1 MTHELHHFSMGAWV
15 FALAYLTSVIGSY
28 AGLSCA
34 RKAANAWTP
43 VARTRWTLMA
53 ALSIGGVGIWLM
65 HFIGMMGFDVP
76 GSTIRYDLGLTMLSV
91 VLAVGAT
98 LFGLWI
104 LDADASWL
112 RAAPSSVRLLVGG
125 VTMGFAVAG
134 MHYSGMAA
142 VRIQGDLEQGRT
154 YVVASVTIGV
164 VASVAALWL
173 SRVAERPA
181 VRIPAAAVMGCAVVA
196 LHYTGM
202 AGVAVTVD
210 PAAPNPEGMTI
221 MTLLF
226 PGFIIGVVLLA
237 VPVVALMAAS
247 SDGDLAQEREMEGW
261 LGRDLSGE
269 PEDRAVPRRAAGG
282 SLK

>member
-1 MTHELHHFSMGAWV
+1 MGAWV
-15 FALAYLTSVIGSY
+15 FALAYITSVVGCY

-34 RKAANAWTP
+34 RKAANAWTS

-76 GSTIRYDLGLTMLSV
+76 GSTIRYDLGLTLLSV
-91 VLAVGAT
+91 VLAVAAT
-98 LFGLWI
+98 LFGLRI
-104 LDADASWL
+104 VDTDVQWL
-112 RAAPSSVRLLVGG
+112 RAMPSDVRILIGG
-125 VTMGFAVAG
+125 VIMGFAVAG

-142 VRIQGDLEQGRT
+142 VRVQGELEQGRS
-154 YVVASVTIGV
+154 YVAASVVIGV
-164 VASVAALWL
+164 VASVVALWL

-202 AGVAVTVD
+202 AGIAVTVD
-210 PAAPNPEGMTI
+210 PSAPNPEGMTI

-226 PGFIIGVVLLA
+226 PGFIIGVALLA
-237 VPVVALMAAS
+237 VPVVALMASAS
-247 SDGDLAQEREMEGW
+247 TQDLEQEREVATW
-261 LGRDLSGE
+261 LGENDPDVMSGPDE
-269 PEDRAVPRRAAGG
+269 RRVER
-282 SLK
+282 

>member
-1 MTHELHHFSMGAWV
+1 MSHEVHHFSMGVWV
-15 FALAYLTSVIGSY
+15 FALAYITSAVGCY

-34 RKAANAWTP
+34 RKAANAWTS

-76 GSTIRYDLGLTMLSV
+76 GSTIRYDLGLTLLSV
-91 VLAVGAT
+91 ALAVAAT
-98 LFGLWI
+98 LFGLRI
-104 LDADASWL
+104 VDTDVQWL
-112 RAAPSSVRLLVGG
+112 RAMPSDVRILIGG
-125 VTMGFAVAG
+125 VIMGFAVAG

-142 VRIQGDLEQGRT
+142 VRVQGELEQGRL
-154 YVVASVTIGV
+154 YVAASVAIGV
-164 VASVAALWL
+164 VASVVALWL

-202 AGVAVTVD
+202 AGIAVTVD
-210 PAAPNPEGMTI
+210 PSAPNPEGMTI

-226 PGFIIGVVLLA
+226 PGFIIGVALLA
-237 VPVVALMAAS
+237 VPVVALMASAS
-247 SDGDLAQEREMEGW
+247 TQDLEQEREMASW
-261 LGRDLSGE
+261 LA
-269 PEDRAVPRRAAGG
+269 EDRSDVMSGPDERRVER
-282 SLK
+282 

>member
-1 MTHELHHFSMGAWV
+1 MSHEVHHFSMGGWLL
-15 FALAYLTSVIGSY
+15 ALAYITSAVGCY

-34 RKAANAWTP
+34 RKAANAWTS

-76 GSTIRYDLGLTMLSV
+76 GSAIRYDLGLTLLSV
-91 VLAVGAT
+91 ALAVTAT
-98 LFGLWI
+98 LVGLRI
-104 LDADASWL
+104 LDTDVQWIRRL
-112 RAAPSSVRLLVGG
+112 PSDVRLLVGG
-125 VTMGFAVAG
+125 VIMGFAVAG

-142 VRIQGDLEQGRT
+142 VRIQGELEQGRS
-154 YVVASVTIGV
+154 YVAASVAIGV
-164 VASVAALWL
+164 VASIVALWL

-202 AGVAVTVD
+202 AGIAVTVD
-210 PAAPNPEGMTI
+210 PSAPNPEGMTI

-226 PGFIIGVVLLA
+226 PGFIIGVALLA
-237 VPVVALMAAS
+237 VPVVALMASAS
-247 SDGDLAQEREMEGW
+247 TQDLEREREMAIW
-261 LGRDLSGE
+261 LGGDG
-269 PEDRAVPRRAAGG
+269 PETVSRPYGRHVKR
-282 SLK
+282 

>member
-1 MTHELHHFSMGAWV
+1 MSHEVHHFSMGVWV
-15 FALAYLTSVIGSY
+15 FALAYITSAVGCY

-34 RKAANAWTP
+34 RKAANAWTS

-76 GSTIRYDLGLTMLSV
+76 GSTIRYDLGLTLLSV
-91 VLAVGAT
+91 ALAVAAT
-98 LFGLWI
+98 LFGLRI
-104 LDADASWL
+104 VDTDVQWL
-112 RAAPSSVRLLVGG
+112 RAMPSDVRILIGG
-125 VTMGFAVAG
+125 VIMGFAVAG

-142 VRIQGDLEQGRT
+142 VRVQGELEQGRL
-154 YVVASVTIGV
+154 YVAASVAIGV
-164 VASVAALWL
+164 VASVVALWL

-202 AGVAVTVD
+202 AGIAVTVD
-210 PAAPNPEGMTI
+210 PSAPNPEGMTI

-226 PGFIIGVVLLA
+226 PGFIIGVALLA
-237 VPVVALMAAS
+237 VPVVALMASAS
-247 SDGDLAQEREMEGW
+247 TQDLEQEREMASW
-261 LGRDLSGE
+261 LG
-269 PEDRAVPRRAAGG
+269 EDRSDVMSGPDERRVER
-282 SLK
+282 

>member
-1 MTHELHHFSMGAWV
+1 MGVWV
-15 FALAYLTSVIGSY
+15 FALAYITSAVGCY

-34 RKAANAWTP
+34 RKAANAWTS

-76 GSTIRYDLGLTMLSV
+76 GSTIRYDLGLTLLSV
-91 VLAVGAT
+91 ALAVAAT
-98 LFGLWI
+98 LFGLRI
-104 LDADASWL
+104 VDTDVQWL
-112 RAAPSSVRLLVGG
+112 RAMPSDVRILIGG
-125 VTMGFAVAG
+125 VIMGFAVAG

-142 VRIQGDLEQGRT
+142 VRVQGELEQGRL
-154 YVVASVTIGV
+154 YVAASVAIGV
-164 VASVAALWL
+164 VASVVALWL

-202 AGVAVTVD
+202 AGIAVTVD
-210 PAAPNPEGMTI
+210 PSAPNPEGMTI

-226 PGFIIGVVLLA
+226 PGFIIGVALLA
-237 VPVVALMAAS
+237 VPVVALMASAS
-247 SDGDLAQEREMEGW
+247 TQDLEQEREMASW
-261 LGRDLSGE
+261 LG
-269 PEDRAVPRRAAGG
+269 EDRPDVMSGPDERRVER
-282 SLK
+282 

>member
-1 MTHELHHFSMGAWV
+1 MSHEVHHFSMGGWL
-15 FALAYLTSVIGSY
+15 FALAYITSAVGCY

-34 RKAANAWTP
+34 RKAANAWTS

-76 GSTIRYDLGLTMLSV
+76 GSTIRYDLGLTLLSV
-91 VLAVGAT
+91 ALAVAAT
-98 LFGLWI
+98 LFGLRI
-104 LDADASWL
+104 LDTGAQWI
-112 RAAPSSVRLLVGG
+112 RALPSDIRLLVGG
-125 VTMGFAVAG
+125 VIMGFAVAG

-142 VRIQGDLEQGRT
+142 VRIQGELEQGRS
-154 YVVASVTIGV
+154 YVTASVAIGV
-164 VASVAALWL
+164 VASIVALWL

-202 AGVAVTVD
+202 AGIAVTVD
-210 PAAPNPEGMTI
+210 PSAPHPEGMTI

-226 PGFIIGVVLLA
+226 PGFIIGVTLLA
-237 VPVVALMAAS
+237 VPVVALMASAS
-247 SDGDLAQEREMEGW
+247 TQDLEQEREVATWFGGGGAETASRPH
-261 LGRDLSGE
+261 GRHVK
-269 PEDRAVPRRAAGG
+269 R
-282 SLK
+282 